1 MRNKFS
7 PAATPYERNIRMDTF
22 DSVKEAKHRLSEE
35 LRNVVHD
42 TEEMLKHKVQDA
54 GEGYK
59 TAREKLERTVKQ
71 ARRELEGVE
80 QAVIDRTKKAAKATD
95 HYVHDHPWQSIG
107 VGAGIGLLIGMLI
120 GRK

>member
-1 MRNKFS
+1 
-7 PAATPYERNIRMDTF
+7 MDAF
-22 DSVKEAKHRLSEE
+22 DTVKEAQNRLSEE

-80 QAVIDRTKKAAKATD
+80 QTVVDQTKKAAKATD

>member
-7 PAATPYERNIRMDTF
+7 FVATPHERKIRMDTF
-22 DSVKEAKHRLSEE
+22 DSVKEAQQRMSEE

>member
-1 MRNKFS
+1 
-7 PAATPYERNIRMDTF
+7 MDTF
-22 DSVKEAKHRLSEE
+22 DSVREAQQRMSEE

>member
-1 MRNKFS
+1 
-7 PAATPYERNIRMDTF
+7 MDTF
-22 DSVKEAKHRLSEE
+22 DSVKETQHRLSEE
-35 LRNVVHD
+35 LRNVVRD
-42 TEEMLKHKVQDA
+42 TEEMLKHKAQDA

-71 ARRELEGVE
+71 ARRELESVE
-80 QAVIDRTKKAAKATD
+80 QAVIERTKRVAKATD

>member
-1 MRNKFS
+1 
-7 PAATPYERNIRMDTF
+7 MDTF
-22 DSVKEAKHRLSEE
+22 DSVKETQHRLSEE
-35 LRNVVHD
+35 LRNVVRD
-42 TEEMLKHKVQDA
+42 TEEMLKDA

-71 ARRELEGVE
+71 ARRELESVE
-80 QAVIDRTKKAAKATD
+80 QAVIERTKRVAKATD